1 MQHGGLNAQSA
12 LEGIA
17 PPPEIARV
25 VVELPLETPLDYHIP
40 PDLRTGCRIGQRVLV
55 PLAKRQIL
63 GYIVGLASTST
74 VADLKEL
81 VEILDETP
89 LLTPALLQLTRWIA
103 EYYLCPWGQVL
114 KAAVPEGFRVQ
125 TEAVYTLT
133 TQAQDHPETWPQGRA
148 GEVLQCLA
156 HHGAQRQHE
165 LERLL
170 EVQELAPWLRRL
182 EQQGLVLR
190 QQQRL
195 APKTQPR
202 LVTVIRLRLS
212 CAEAEALRQQLQQRS
227 PNQAAV
233 LALLQE
239 QPVWELAALRQRC
252 PGAPAAVK
260 RLASRAAVDV
270 TQVEKMRA
278 VVPAAPMVATSP
290 PTLNQAQQQA
300 LWQIETRLAS
310 AESATPVLL
319 YGVTGSGKTEVYI
332 RAIAAALR
340 QGKTALV
347 LVPEI
352 ALTDQLVERFVARF
366 ASQIAVLHSGLSA
379 GERFDEWRRLASG
392 EARIAIGARS
402 AVFAPLEN
410 LGLIV
415 VDEEHDTSY
424 KQEETPRYHARDVAT
439 VSYTHLTL
447 PTIYSV

>member
-1 MQHGGLNAQSA
+1 MNMQHGDLSTRSA

-17 PPPEIARV
+17 PPPEIAQV
-25 VVELPLETPLDYHIP
+25 VVELPLETPLDYRIP
-40 PDLRTGCRIGQRVLV
+40 LDLRMGCCIGQRVLV
-55 PLAKRQIL
+55 PLAKRQVL
-63 GYIVGLASTST
+63 GYIVGLAGTSSIT
-74 VADLKEL
+74 DLKEL

-89 LLTPALLQLTRWIA
+89 LLTPALLRLSRWIA

-133 TQAQDHPETWPQGRA
+133 AQAQDNPEIWPQGRA

-156 HHGAQRQHE
+156 HHGTQLQHE
-165 LERLL
+165 LEHVL
-170 EVQELAPWLRRL
+170 EIQDLAPWLRRL

-260 RLASRAAVDV
+260 RLASRA
-270 TQVEKMRA
+270 
-278 VVPAAPMVATSP
+278 
-290 PTLNQAQQQA
+290 
-300 LWQIETRLAS
+300 
-310 AESATPVLL
+310 
-319 YGVTGSGKTEVYI
+319 
-332 RAIAAALR
+332 
-340 QGKTALV
+340 
-347 LVPEI
+347 
-352 ALTDQLVERFVARF
+352 
-366 ASQIAVLHSGLSA
+366 
-379 GERFDEWRRLASG
+379 
-392 EARIAIGARS
+392 
-402 AVFAPLEN
+402 
-410 LGLIV
+410 
-415 VDEEHDTSY
+415 
-424 KQEETPRYHARDVAT
+424 
-439 VSYTHLTL
+439 
-447 PTIYSV
+447 